1 VIGEL
6 YQVGI
11 LPDEAPASTS
21 QVILPKGYCYGFPG
35 WPTTFEIPILG
46 KAKSILLV
54 RDPRD
59 MAVSMYFSTLL
70 SHPKPGASGGN
81 NDNKALMPRRAEA
94 GEMGIDKFVLTYCGG
109 FYQEVLQSYREL
121 ALSPSMKVF
130 RYEDI
135 VYTKRTWAE
144 DICSHYGWKVT
155 NEQLEAAVA
164 KVDVFPDD
172 ERPDQH
178 VRQVH
183 PGNYK
188 QKLRPETIRYIE
200 ETCAAEMGFFGY
212 VPENL

>member
-1 VIGEL
+1 
-6 YQVGI
+6 
-11 LPDEAPASTS
+11 
-21 QVILPKGYCYGFPG
+21 
-35 WPTTFEIPILG
+35 
-46 KAKSILLV
+46 
-54 RDPRD
+54 
-59 MAVSMYFSTLL
+59 
-70 SHPKPGASGGN
+70 
-81 NDNKALMPRRAEA
+81 
-94 GEMGIDKFVLTYCGG
+94 
-109 FYQEVLQSYREL
+109 
-121 ALSPSMKVF
+121 MKVF

-135 VYTKRTWAE
+135 VYTKKTWAE
-144 DICSHYGWKVT
+144 EICFHYGWKVT